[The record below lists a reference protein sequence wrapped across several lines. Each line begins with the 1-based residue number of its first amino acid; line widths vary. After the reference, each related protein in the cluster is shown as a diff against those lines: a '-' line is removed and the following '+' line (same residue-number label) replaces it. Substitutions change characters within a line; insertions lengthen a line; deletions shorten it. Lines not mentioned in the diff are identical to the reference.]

1 MKNAQRW
8 AYILYAAGLMLL
20 LVPLV
25 AGRLF
30 DIQIYDFFSVK
41 IILSAG
47 CVTAACGKIILIRKK
62 KELRENFSYDA
73 AMMLIFLALASW
85 NILR

>member
-30 DIQIYDFFSVK
+30 DIQIYDYFSVK

-47 CVTAACGKIILIRKK
+47 CVTAACGKNHIDPQKKRTSRK
-62 KELRENFSYDA
+62 F
-73 AMMLIFLALASW
+73 FL
-85 NILR
+85 

>member
-30 DIQIYDFFSVK
+30 DIQIYDYFSVK

-73 AMMLIFLALASW
+73 AMMLIFLALAS
-85 NILR
+85 